1 MDFKKFSQM
10 IMIEQTLFALP
21 FAYMGILFAGGGTPA
36 QWLWA
41 TLALFG
47 ARTAG
52 MSFNRVLD
60 ARIDAKNPRTAG
72 RHIPAGELSV
82 VSVWLMALM
91 ACAVLVGSS
100 YMLNRLCFYLS
111 FVAVALLFT
120 YSFFKRFSASSHFY
134 LGFVEAAAPVGGYLA
149 VTGAFAPM
157 AFMPGMAIMFW
168 IAGLDI
174 LYAMQDMDHDRQ
186 EGLFSIPARYGRE
199 KALVLSGASYV
210 LALASLTGAGIMA
223 GLGLMYWTAV
233 SAVAFI
239 FFRQQ
244 ALARTEGQEL
254 QASVLQIFSLNRFI
268 SPVIF
273 IGMFMD
279 AMFRNLFR

>member
-1 MDFKKFSQM
+1 M
-10 IMIEQTLFALP
+10 
-21 FAYMGILFAGGGTPA
+21 
-36 QWLWA
+36 
-41 TLALFG
+41 
-47 ARTAG
+47 
-52 MSFNRVLD
+52 
-60 ARIDAKNPRTAG
+60 
-72 RHIPAGELSV
+72 
-82 VSVWLMALM
+82 SVWLMSLL

-157 AFMPGMAIMFW
+157 AFMPGLAIMFW

-174 LYAMQDMDHDRQ
+174 LYAMQDMDHDRR

-199 KALVLSGASYV
+199 KALALSGSSYV

>member
-1 MDFKKFSQM
+1 
-10 IMIEQTLFALP
+10 MIEQTLFALP